1 MDIQDTVWYRL
12 WIAFMAAIGVCFGFD
27 PMSPDSRTV
36 CEGVR
41 AFNTK
46 EGALMYV
53 LVLRKKQDMRSV
65 VALLNDKMEHS
76 FLREGMTLQVLGKVV
91 FLRMFR
97 RSPPHPSLMFSEQGL
112 ELFIPSSFFT
122 RPSDEEACA
131 TEAYWDAFAK
141 EIFLALN

>member
-1 MDIQDTVWYRL
+1 MDIQDTVWYRF
-12 WIAFMAAIGVCFGFD
+12 WIAFMGAFGVFFGFN
-27 PMSPDSRTV
+27 PMLLDSRTV
-36 CEGVR
+36 CEGVH

-53 LVLRKKQDMRSV
+53 LVLRKKQDMRDV

-76 FLREGMTLQVLGKVV
+76 FLREGMTLQVLNKVV

-112 ELFIPSSFFT
+112 ELFIPSSFFA

-131 TEAYWDAFAK
+131 TETYWDAFAR
-141 EIFLALN
+141 EISLALS